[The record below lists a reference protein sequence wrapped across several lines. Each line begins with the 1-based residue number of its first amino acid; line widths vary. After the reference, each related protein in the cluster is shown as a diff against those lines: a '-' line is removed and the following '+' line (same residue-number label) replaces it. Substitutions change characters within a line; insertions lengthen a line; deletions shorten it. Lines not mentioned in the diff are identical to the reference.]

1 MTGKPNA
8 FRDPAEVMLRHIGYF
23 HLLLVE
29 DSPSDARL
37 IESFVGEVPGCRLYV
52 ARDAQEAMDFL
63 YRRGSYASA
72 PIPHVI
78 ILDWNLP
85 GKGGDKV
92 LECIKG
98 DVGLHSIPVVVL
110 SSSSAD
116 ASVLQAY
123 DLRANCWVV
132 KSTELSDQSRRI
144 RTLID
149 FWAHTAQL
157 PRTPPGSEPDGR

>member
-1 MTGKPNA
+1 MTGKPKPL
-8 FRDPAEVMLRHIGYF
+8 REPADVMLRHIGYF

-29 DSPSDARL
+29 DSQPDARL
-37 IESFVGEVPGCRLYV
+37 IENLTLEVPGCRLYV
-52 ARDAQEAMDFL
+52 ARDAREAMDFL
-63 YRRGSYASA
+63 YRRGPYVSV

-98 DVGLHSIPVVVL
+98 DPGLHSIPVVVL
-110 SSSSAD
+110 SSSNAD

-132 KSTELSDQSRRI
+132 KSTELADQSRRI

-149 FWAHTAQL
+149 FWSHTAQL
-157 PRTPPGSEPDGR
+157 PRTPPGSDSSTW